1 MGAQAPTLNTK
12 TQNTMTAAELNEK
25 HEKCIKVLDIIKD
38 NERMI
43 ASYSDSIKTFENMEL
58 SNLVDKFNA
67 KIRKKQRMNAIM
79 FNHYQQL
86 TKTL

>member
-1 MGAQAPTLNTK
+1 MNTATLI
-12 TQNTMTAAELNEK
+12 EK
-25 HEKCIKVLDIIKD
+25 HEKCIKVLDRIKD

>member
-1 MGAQAPTLNTK
+1 
-12 TQNTMTAAELNEK
+12 MTAAELIEK
-25 HEKCIKVLDIIKD
+25 HEKCIKVLDRIKD

-43 ASYSDSIKTFENMEL
+43 ASYSDSIKTFQNMEL
-58 SNLVDKFNA
+58 TNLVDKFNA

>member
-1 MGAQAPTLNTK
+1 MNTSR
-12 TQNTMTAAELNEK
+12 LIEK
-25 HEKCIKVLDIIKD
+25 HEQCIKVLDRIKD

-43 ASYSDSIKTFENMEL
+43 ASYSDSIKTFQNMEL

-79 FNHYQQL
+79 FNHYNQL
-86 TKTL
+86 IKTL